1 MMICPESF
9 IAEHADDTFDQLLML
24 RNELIH
30 DVQEFEQKNKAES
43 QWMIQPSP
51 EVIYQMNL
59 KYLSVLCDYIAERYN
74 REFVFPDE
82 EDDL

>member
-9 IAEHADDTFDQLLML
+9 IAEHAGDTFDQLLML

-30 DVQEFEQKNKAES
+30 DIQAFEEKRLAES
-43 QWMIQPSP
+43 QWMIRPSP

-74 REFVFPDE
+74 QEYVFPEE